1 MALAGVGAWLFLA
14 KGCQN
19 DGLGR
24 ERKSAA
30 LDSPRESASGGSDG
44 KNLASS
50 VDSMVES
57 QAPVQMRDLP
67 SSTLTAVTGTGTT
80 MLQVAFKTGVFT
92 VLKREDVP
100 NVEVRPMRAVEGM
113 TGLYYRV
120 LQDDGEVAFENI
132 VADPR
137 VLYWDTVSSEGRLAG
152 GRLDN
157 ADQPVQIRLPFN
169 AKGRLEV
176 YLVSRIGW
184 SRKDLSKEARL
195 VGVFRL

>member
-1 MALAGVGAWLFLA
+1 M
-14 KGCQN
+14 
-19 DGLGR
+19 
-24 ERKSAA
+24 
-30 LDSPRESASGGSDG
+30 
-44 KNLASS
+44 
-50 VDSMVES
+50 
-57 QAPVQMRDLP
+57 
-67 SSTLTAVTGTGTT
+67 GTT
-80 MLQVAFKTGVFT
+80 ALQVAFSAGELT
-92 VLKREDVP
+92 VLKREDLP
-100 NVEVRPMRAVEGM
+100 DVEVRPMRAVEGM

-120 LQDDGEVAFENI
+120 LSTDGSVVFENI

-137 VLYWDTVSSEGRLAG
+137 VLYWDTLSNEGRLAG

-184 SRKDLSKEARL
+184 SRQDLKKEARL